1 MKTLYGLLGNRLGH
15 SISPQIHSLF
25 FNLLGI
31 DACYHLFEVRS
42 TELVAALDGLK
53 ALGAVGA
60 NVTIPYKV
68 SIMEH
73 LDSLSQQAGVI
84 GSVNT
89 VIFRNESAIGDN
101 TDYKGFETMLQRY
114 DIDTANKD
122 VTVLG
127 FGGAAKAV
135 IRYLLD
141 NEAGKIRIVVR
152 DKSKVNLAFPPA
164 AETQVDIIAFSDCCE
179 INGDIIINCTPV
191 GMYPNTGQSP
201 LPADFVSSYHTA
213 VDLIYNPL
221 ETAFLQDARQRGC
234 KAVNGLY
241 MLVAQAAAA
250 QELWNGVTIDMS
262 EIEKVYNAVHQILG

>member
-25 FNLLGI
+25 FNQLDI

-42 TELVAALDGLK
+42 TELNAALNGLK
-53 ALGAVGA
+53 ALGVLGV

-68 SIMEH
+68 SIMEY
-73 LDSLSQQAGVI
+73 LDRLSPEASTI

-89 VIFRNESAIGDN
+89 VIFKDESAIGHN
-101 TDYKGFETMLQRY
+101 TDYNGFEIMLKRY
-114 DIDTANKD
+114 EIDAAHKD

-127 FGGAAKAV
+127 YGGAAKAV
-135 IRYLLD
+135 IKYLLD
-141 NEAGKIRIVVR
+141 TEAEKIKIVVR
-152 DKSKVNLAFPPA
+152 DKSKVNLVVPA
-164 AETQVDIIAFSDCCE
+164 DAETQVDIIQFCDCSG
-179 INGDIIINCTPV
+179 INGELIINCTPS
-191 GMYPNTGQSP
+191 GMYPSTMQSP
-201 LPADFVSSYHTA
+201 LPADIISRYHTA

-221 ETAFLQDARQRGC
+221 ETVFLQDARRRGL

-250 QELWNGVTIDMS
+250 QELWNGVTIDMPL
-262 EIEKVYNAVHQILG
+262 IEKVYNTVHSILE